1 MRPRNPKMAIVVT
14 ILLLVAAVPVSS
26 AGGKMASE
34 NVTPQDSLHFAVDKG
49 DFESRKLA
57 WSYFQALAERDDV
70 MIIDVRTGFLP
81 GGIPS
86 GLENVRP
93 IPLDIFLT
101 NFVARKVHQDRMLLI
116 FDEVGEAHHR
126 LQFNLQKHGYKNY
139 FFLDGGA
146 EGALNRQINGS

>member
-1 MRPRNPKMAIVVT
+1 VITRCVITVLVT
-14 ILLLVAAVPVSS
+14 AFPLLVASVAVSPAYGNTA
-26 AGGKMASE
+26 AGEVAPAETGGF
-34 NVTPQDSLHFAVDKG
+34 VVDED
-49 DFESRKLA
+49 DFEGRRLA

-86 GLENVRP
+86 GLEKVRP
-93 IPLDIFLT
+93 IPLDIFLA

-116 FDEVGEAHHR
+116 FDEIGEAHHR

-146 EGALNRQINGS
+146 EGALNRQKNGS